1 MTRLHKLGKYKDGFS
16 VIEYCRVC
24 SAEGDQLL
32 EGCPGNFPDTVKKSL
47 DEMNQTDKSRVIE
60 NSAE

>member
-1 MTRLHKLGKYKDGFS
+1 MTRFHKEGTYRDGFK
-16 VIEYCRVC
+16 VIPYCPVC

-47 DEMNQTDKSRVIE
+47 DGAKPKPINNVIE